1 MAPPGSRCRVIVLA
15 CGPCISDFGATR
27 RFVTSSSLLSAECLE
42 SEDDSQQLGGIII
55 DASSCSVAGRR
66 FRRRFRRGGGGG
78 ALQRGCWTLVVVP
91 LLVTIVEAA
100 GGTDAAAVVDVLAAA
115 AAFALN
121 EALCPSTNATRTA
134 AAATRSAV
142 LEERR
147 PYMPQC
153 LTTLLIVEK
162 FHIQYDTVKAS
173 TWKQIYVYPQ
183 LYCRNHLQH
192 DILTLPVHLDTVPPS
207 SSSQTDVDRIG
218 CSTDMAQ
225 SVKVGSSL
233 QSPQRAPVAVVTV
246 TVAVATAQHPYTVF
260 CSWPAA
266 A

>member
-15 CGPCISDFGATR
+15 CVSCISDFGATR

-42 SEDDSQQLGGIII
+42 SEDDSQQLGGILI
-55 DASSCSVAGRR
+55 DASSCSLAGRR

-91 LLVTIVEAA
+91 LLVTIVEAS
-100 GGTDAAAVVDVLAAA
+100 GGTDGAAVVDVLSAAAA

-121 EALCPSTNATRTA
+121 EALCPSTSATRMA
-134 AAATRSAV
+134 AAATRNAV

-153 LTTLLIVEK
+153 PTTQLIVEK

-173 TWKQIYVYPQ
+173 TWKQTYV
-183 LYCRNHLQH
+183 
-192 DILTLPVHLDTVPPS
+192 
-207 SSSQTDVDRIG
+207 
-218 CSTDMAQ
+218 
-225 SVKVGSSL
+225 
-233 QSPQRAPVAVVTV
+233 
-246 TVAVATAQHPYTVF
+246 
-260 CSWPAA
+260 
-266 A
+266 